1 MGWKINGFGARVL
14 NNEAVVNY
22 WSVPASGSLA
32 ADDLLKKTEVV
43 TITFAYATGSSA
55 ANFEILDATIPAYKG
70 EDGLSVLNRAI
81 ELGYI
86 VGLPTAG
93 LITWR
98 EAAKTN
104 DDSAVEISAA
114 KTVYLSHTG
123 A

>member
-22 WSVPASGSLA
+22 WSVPTNQSLA
-32 ADDLLKKTEVV
+32 AGDLLKKTEVV
-43 TITFAYATGSSA
+43 VITFAFATGSTS
-55 ANFEILDATIPAYKG
+55 ANFQILDNTIEAYKG

-81 ELGYI
+81 AAGYI

-93 LITWR
+93 LKTWR

-104 DDSAVEISAA
+104 DDSAVEITAA
-114 KTVYLSHTG
+114 KTVYISHT